1 MTSLPLPPSITLFS
15 SKTFIFSSSRRFRTL
30 PPDQM
35 RTTSRSDRRSLHI
48 LNDFRFPRWCAN
60 WMTICLFGA
69 RLWVAG
75 NEMCASTKATTSW
88 EFDLIF
94 APLPVT
100 RSPLGREFFFGPVF
114 VQSFTG
120 EHILLISFIAFWFLL
135 RLRSHSW
142 VCDRTDDVVEW
153 TFSYSPFACGKIN
166 PNCDWTAF
174 VAMNPRVSWVMKL
187 LSGFHFRV
195 VSNLT
200 KFSFN
205 FPLFWSFTMIYV
217 FHSDTDCKLMQNI
230 RDSVAKRDNKSS
242 HAQFWPQLE
251 SCFGFSLNFA
261 WTLTVES
268 RFRYFAS
275 DRFGMWAATVR
286 LVLFLRLANE
296 NTIY

>member
-1 MTSLPLPPSITLFS
+1 MTSLPLPPSITLFP
-15 SKTFIFSSSRRFRTL
+15 SKTFIFSSSRCFRTV

-69 RLWVAG
+69 RVWVAG

-88 EFDLIF
+88 ELDLIF

-120 EHILLISFIAFWFLL
+120 EHILLIYFIAFWFLL

-166 PNCDWTAF
+166 PNCDWMAF

-230 RDSVAKRDNKSS
+230 RDSVSET
-242 HAQFWPQLE
+242 W
-251 SCFGFSLNFA
+251 
-261 WTLTVES
+261 
-268 RFRYFAS
+268 
-275 DRFGMWAATVR
+275 
-286 LVLFLRLANE
+286 
-296 NTIY
+296 